1 MNDDNES
8 GILVYPRMPMPP
20 RRGEPPRRA
29 EPPMPGPRGRRG
41 RGLPIVSIV
50 VAAVAGGAGAWFLR
64 PAIAPDPRV
73 AETTKRATDAEAAA
87 SAQKTRAD
95 ALDKSLESAA
105 KARRDAE
112 AKLAVAET
120 AQTEL
125 AAKSADE
132 ASQRKAAEA
141 VQTKLRPALDRGT
154 GTLAVDGADVHIR
167 LATGALFKANDDA
180 LTDHG
185 KAVLGKLAA
194 ALKDLPDKAVL
205 IQGHTAATPVALP
218 RQPPPR
224 GARSAAAPAIRF
236 PTNWE
241 LSAARALAVVHYFQ
255 DTAKLDPS
263 RLAALA
269 FSQYTPLSKKD
280 RSVNRRIE
288 IVITARRAT
297 TAK

>member
-8 GILVYPRMPMPP
+8 GILVYPRMPM
-20 RRGEPPRRA
+20 RRGEPPMPSPRA
-29 EPPMPGPRGRRG
+29 GRR
-41 RGLPIVSIV
+41 RGLPLVSIV
-50 VAAVAGGAGAWFLR
+50 VAAIAGGAGAWFLR
-64 PAIAPDPRV
+64 PAIAPDPRL

-87 SAQKTRAD
+87 SSQKTRAD

-105 KARRDAE
+105 KAKRDAE

-125 AAKSADE
+125 AARSADE
-132 ASQRKAAEA
+132 ASQRKAAEG

-154 GTLAVDGADVHIR
+154 GTLVIDGADVHVR
-167 LATGALFKANDDA
+167 LATGALFKTNDDA

-194 ALKDLPDKAVL
+194 ALKDLPDKQVF
-205 IQGHTAATPVALP
+205 IQGHTDDTPVALP
-218 RQPPPR
+218 KPSPPPR
-224 GARSAAAPAIRF
+224 GARSTAAPAVRF

-263 RLAALA
+263 RLTALA
-269 FSQYTPLSKKD
+269 FSQYAPLSKKD

-288 IVITARRAT
+288 IIVTARRPVA
-297 TAK
+297 AK